1 MAMSSFEAGILVGCT
16 AVVSSAAPDL
26 PEPMPEARPRATA
39 EPPAE
44 MVTDMGAKCRTMT
57 ADYERMMTEMNA
69 AGQRLDDLV
78 AQMNAASRLDKADKT
93 AAAVTE
99 VVAQCLAM
107 RNRMMKMEHGM
118 MAHLMEHMQ
127 ADKGSVAPC
136 PMMRTTGG
144 MKH

>member
-1 MAMSSFEAGILVGCT
+1 MF
-16 AVVSSAAPDL
+16 
-26 PEPMPEARPRATA
+26 
-39 EPPAE
+39 
-44 MVTDMGAKCRTMT
+44 TDMGAKCRAMT
-57 ADYERMMTEMNA
+57 ADHERMITEMNA

-78 AQMNAASRLDKADKT
+78 AQMNAASGLDKADET